1 MHPDG
6 LKYSPQ
12 HIWLKDEG
20 NGNLRLGITYYYQ
33 EQLKSVVFLELP
45 GVGAELKRGEPFAT
59 IESSKVSTDLTSP
72 VSGTVIDANL
82 SVTEKPGLINKDP
95 YGQGWLLVVRPSQPD
110 ELKSLLSAAKYLA
123 IASGEAGE
131 GPWGT

>member
-45 GVGAELKRGEPFAT
+45 GVGAELKLGEPFAT

>member
-12 HIWLKDEG
+12 HIWLKDES
-20 NGNLRLGITYYYQ
+20 NGKLRMGLTYYYQ

-45 GVGAELKRGEPFAT
+45 GIGAELKRGEPFAT

-72 VSGTVIDANL
+72 VSGTVIDANP

-123 IASGEAGE
+123 IATGEAGE
-131 GPWGT
+131 RPCQT